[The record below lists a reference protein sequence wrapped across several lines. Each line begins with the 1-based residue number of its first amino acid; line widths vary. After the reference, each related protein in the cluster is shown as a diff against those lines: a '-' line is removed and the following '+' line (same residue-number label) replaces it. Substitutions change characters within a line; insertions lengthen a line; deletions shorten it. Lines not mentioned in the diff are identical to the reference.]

1 MFNTMEVN
9 HKNRVNWEELKNEA
23 LVYEL
28 TLPATMDNL
37 PKGQEEEMNKGT
49 GQYTRDRVLI
59 LEVTQILSNPKGTVK
74 LVVLGDQRVML
85 FSKMHNIE
93 GFTSLAWDRYS
104 NRDQCDVFDNIQVGS
119 WIIAKPGGYS
129 GDEDLEVAFMTNEK
143 SLTTVKEMINILW
156 KVGKVRYEGS
166 FQWKEKE
173 DYSIPTYGTVKAS
186 EVFNMQVR
194 FYTQFR
200 QLKWTHRKERWDLFN
215 AVRANLKM
223 QKLTD
228 KKLFEVIAKGL
239 DGKTYHLICPLLD
252 EKDKEKSIGY
262 PDMSLF
268 DMDFWL
274 PFVYRE
280 KNDNFFGRLPQ
291 EQTQELVSMFIRI
304 FDKLPRENFTFG
316 VDDKVLTVERKR
328 AKNEALL
335 NYIDG
340 KIVKAEN
347 VAEKLMKFFIL
358 GLPIIEEVVVQEG
371 EEIKKRVMSIEAKK
385 LIDEGLN
392 GTMRDLE
399 GEFPF
404 HLNII
409 FKENEKKWYLEVAGK
424 EFYVKGGYNSLTK
437 VKNAI
442 KGKAIID
449 HTKEGYDSQATKVI
463 RGRLAELVGDEE
475 AVQIILQV
483 KKLGA
488 MMKAIS
494 S

>member
-1 MFNTMEVN
+1 MYNTMEVK
-9 HKNRVNWEELKNEA
+9 HKDRINWEELKNEA

-28 TLPATMDNL
+28 VLPASLDNL
-37 PKGQEEEMNKGT
+37 PKGQEEEMSKGT
-49 GQYTRDRVLI
+49 GQYDKDRILI

-74 LVVLGDQRVML
+74 LVVLGDRRTVL

-93 GFTSLAWDRYS
+93 GFTSLEWDRY
-104 NRDQCDVFDNIQVGS
+104 NKKDQCDVFDNIQVGS
-119 WIIAKPGGYS
+119 WIIAVPRWS
-129 GDEDLEVAFMTNEK
+129 GSEDIEVAFMTNEK
-143 SLTTVKEMINILW
+143 SLATVKEMINILW
-156 KVGKVRYEGS
+156 KVGKIRSQES
-166 FQWKEKE
+166 FHWKEKE

-186 EVFNMQVR
+186 EVFNMQIR
-194 FYTQFR
+194 FYEQFR
-200 QLKWTHRKERWDLFN
+200 RFKWTHRKERWDLFN

-223 QKLTD
+223 QKLTE
-228 KKLFEVIAKGL
+228 KKLWEITAKGL

-252 EKDKEKSIGY
+252 EKDRKKNIGY
-262 PDMSLF
+262 RDMSLF
-268 DMDFWL
+268 EMDFWL

-280 KNDNFFGRLPQ
+280 KNDNFFRRQPQ
-291 EQTQELVSMFIRI
+291 EQTQELVSMFVNI
-304 FDKLPRENFTFG
+304 FHKLPGENFTFG
-316 VDDKVLTVERKR
+316 VDDKVLTVERKL

-409 FKENEKKWYLEVAGK
+409 FKEQEKKWYLEVAGK

-437 VKNAI
+437 IKNAI
-442 KGKAIID
+442 KGTAIID
-449 HTKEGYDSQATKVI
+449 HSKEGYDPRATKVI
-463 RGRLAELVGDEE
+463 RGRLAELVGDAE

-483 KKLGA
+483 KKMGA
-488 MMKAIS
+488 LMKAIGS
-494 S
+494 Q